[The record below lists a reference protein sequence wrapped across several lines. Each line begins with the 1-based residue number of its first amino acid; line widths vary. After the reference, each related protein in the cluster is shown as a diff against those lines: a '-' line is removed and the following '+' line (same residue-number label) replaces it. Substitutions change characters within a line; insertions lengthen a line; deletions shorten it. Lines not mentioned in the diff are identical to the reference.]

1 MTVGGTGDVLS
12 GLTAGLLSKMNPFDA
27 SILGV
32 YFNGLAA
39 SLAYKR
45 VGLHMLAS
53 DLIDDLPT
61 VMKPFDTVKEK
72 F

>member
-32 YFNGLAA
+32 YFNGVAGNLV
-39 SLAYKR
+39 YDQR
-45 VGLHMLAS
+45 GLHMVAT
-53 DLIDDLPT
+53 DLLEALPDAL
-61 VMKPFDTVKEK
+61 KPFDVIKE
-72 F
+72 